1 MNKSTTKKVK
11 SKTHFSN
18 INCVYF
24 WSESTKNTAQKYA
37 NTLSLSTFNHR
48 LKKCSTLFFSAETMP
63 ISQTNVFFFLFYF
76 LKSQIR
82 HYMYTMFIKKNK
94 NTHFIFQ
101 NRDKREGSV
110 SELLHKPVH
119 WLSSYSDNV
128 GYCRFLPKFLLIFH
142 PRKISFR
149 IIFTQNLVT
158 IVNFR
163 PGFYRALG
171 AGAGEGGLG
180 NQWGGWGAYS
190 D

>member
-1 MNKSTTKKVK
+1 MFLSDQNRPKILHRNMPTHSHYRLPITDWKNALHFFFLQRLYQSHKPTFSFFYST
-11 SKTHFSN
+11 FSN
-18 INCVYF
+18 LKSDITCIPC
-24 WSESTKNTAQKYA
+24 
-37 NTLSLSTFNHR
+37 LSR
-48 LKKCSTLFFSAETMP
+48 KIKIPTLFFKIGTKEKGPFRNFSINP
-63 ISQTNVFFFLFYF
+63 I
-76 LKSQIR
+76 R
-82 HYMYTMFIKKNK
+82 
-94 NTHFIFQ
+94 
-101 NRDKREGSV
+101 
-110 SELLHKPVH
+110 VH

-171 AGAGEGGLG
+171 AWAGEGGLG

>member
-1 MNKSTTKKVK
+1 MFISDQNRPKILHRNMPTHSHSRLPITDWNDALHFFFCRDYTK
-11 SKTHFSN
+11 
-18 INCVYF
+18 
-24 WSESTKNTAQKYA
+24 
-37 NTLSLSTFNHR
+37 
-48 LKKCSTLFFSAETMP
+48 LFF
-63 ISQTNVFFFLFYF
+63 VFYF

-82 HYMYTMFIKKNK
+82 HYTHTMFIKKNK
-94 NTHFIFQ
+94 NTHFIFKIGTKEKGPFR
-101 NRDKREGSV
+101 NFSINPIR
-110 SELLHKPVH
+110 VH